1 MSDPVWTQHYDVNT
15 MVLDHQKRLS
25 LVGLLNLL
33 QDIAWIH
40 AEHLGWGYDA
50 LVEKATLWVLSRQKV
65 VMKEWP
71 QWEDKVTIRTWPRRS
86 GAIMAL
92 REFEIIAA
100 DKNGSE
106 RRIGECSTSWLVLD
120 WNTRKVQKLDKIMF
134 GVPSLTEGVLEIAA
148 ERIPPRTD
156 LSEIAR
162 FEVRNSD
169 LDVNGHVNNTRYAQ
183 WVTDTLTLDE
193 LKRYAIDEY
202 DVNFLAETGV
212 GDTIVIESEPGTP
225 DADGTVLRHYQ
236 GRKTTEDKPAFTARL
251 KLRER

>member
-1 MSDPVWTQHYDVNT
+1 MTDPVWSQHYEVNSI
-15 MVLDHQKRLS
+15 VLDHQKRLS

-40 AEHLGWGYDA
+40 AEHLGWGYDS
-50 LVEKATLWVLSRQKV
+50 LVESGTLWVLSRQKV
-65 VMKEWP
+65 VMQEWP
-71 QWEDKVTIRTWPRRS
+71 VWEDKLTINTWPRRS

-92 REFEIIAA
+92 REFEIIAE
-100 DKNGSE
+100 DKSGAK

-120 WNTRKVQKLDKIMF
+120 WNTRKVQKLDRIMS
-134 GVPSLTEGVLEIAA
+134 GIVSREDGVLAITA

-156 LSEIAR
+156 LAEIAR

-193 LKRYAIDEY
+193 LARYAIAEY

-225 DADGTVLRHYQ
+225 DANGTVLRHYQ
-236 GRKTTEDKPAFTARL
+236 GRKTTEEKPAFTARL
-251 KLRER
+251 KLRKR